1 MKIVGWNQDELTFDV
16 RIESKEVD
24 PRPYGGKLMGSG
36 SRQAEYTFTAE
47 SVCLSE
53 RTRYHDDDDEQENRM
68 RSIGRVSANLTN
80 YCALKQL
87 FSARGWSGYG
97 ISGEARVVENE
108 DRNGPVANGGW
119 GMGEKRGTIIRRGEE
134 KKEMMGGR
142 CESEL
147 MGEWVSSTTEDGD
160 RAWS

>member
-1 MKIVGWNQDELTFDV
+1 M
-16 RIESKEVD
+16 R
-24 PRPYGGKLMGSG
+24 SG

-53 RTRYHDDDDEQENRM
+53 RRPHYHDDDDEQENRM
-68 RSIGRVSANLTN
+68 GSIGRVSAKLTN

-87 FSARGWSGYG
+87 FSARGWSGNG

-108 DRNGPVANGGW
+108 DRNGPMANGGW

-134 KKEMMGGR
+134 KKEMMGGDASR
-142 CESEL
+142 N
-147 MGEWVSSTTEDGD
+147 
-160 RAWS
+160 